1 MLEIRNIHKS
11 FGSTPVL
18 GGIDLDVKQGD
29 VIAIIGPSGS
39 GKTTLLRCLNYL
51 EHADEGTMVFDQE
64 TFAMNKISK
73 KDIARLRKKT
83 AFVFQ
88 SYNLFANKTALKN
101 VTEGLIVGRKMPKE
115 QAREIAM
122 KALEKVGLAD
132 RSDAYPAQ
140 LSGGQQQRVAIARA
154 LIRRPALIL
163 ADEPT
168 GSLDPDAT
176 QEILSLLEDLH
187 RAGQT
192 ILLITHNP
200 TVAARA
206 ERRLTLQGGKI
217 VEEG

>member
-18 GGIDLDVKQGD
+18 SGIDLDVNQGD

-88 SYNLFANKTALKN
+88 SFQNFR
-101 VTEGLIVGRKMPKE
+101 VTWNSITSISPCM
-115 QAREIAM
+115 
-122 KALEKVGLAD
+122 
-132 RSDAYPAQ
+132 
-140 LSGGQQQRVAIARA
+140 
-154 LIRRPALIL
+154 
-163 ADEPT
+163 T
-168 GSLDPDAT
+168 
-176 QEILSLLEDLH
+176 H
-187 RAGQT
+187 RFCR
-192 ILLITHNP
+192 IS
-200 TVAARA
+200 
-206 ERRLTLQGGKI
+206 TLP
-217 VEEG
+217 